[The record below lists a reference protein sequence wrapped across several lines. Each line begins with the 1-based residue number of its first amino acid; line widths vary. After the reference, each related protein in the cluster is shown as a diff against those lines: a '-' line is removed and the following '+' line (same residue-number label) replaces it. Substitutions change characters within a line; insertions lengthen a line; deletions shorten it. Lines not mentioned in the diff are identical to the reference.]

1 MRRFRCTRV
10 ALLLA
15 TFLLCAQS
23 RAADA
28 PLVSEAI
35 INAPVTEVWKLFT
48 TGAGLESWLAAHADI
63 DLKVGGLM
71 RTRREPKGEL
81 GDDRTSV
88 DEILS
93 FEPERMLSLKVYR
106 PAADF
111 PYPRAAQ
118 DVWSVI
124 HFQPL
129 EPGMTNVRI
138 VSLGYT
144 DDPESQQLRAYVR
157 KVNAE
162 GLERLQRKFRPLCA
176 RCEKEKAAAARP

>member
-1 MRRFRCTRV
+1 MSLSLHTR
-10 ALLLA
+10 
-15 TFLLCAQS
+15 
-23 RAADA
+23 RAAAGDIPA
-28 PLVSEAI
+28 LRAVACGRPLLVSEAI

-71 RTRREPKGEL
+71 RTHREPKGEL

-124 HFQPL
+124 YFQPL

-162 GLERLQRKFRPLCA
+162 GLEQLQRKFRPLCA